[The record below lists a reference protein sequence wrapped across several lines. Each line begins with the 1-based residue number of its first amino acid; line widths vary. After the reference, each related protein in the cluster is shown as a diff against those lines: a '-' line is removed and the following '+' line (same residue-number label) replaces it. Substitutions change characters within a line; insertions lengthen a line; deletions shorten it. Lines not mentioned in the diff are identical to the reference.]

1 MGMMTRGGR
10 NDRIP
15 DGPTGRHANA
25 PSPACG
31 RGRGEGDAPPSP
43 TRAGEGALAWRPV
56 GPSGMRSPCQGG
68 AGQGPVRTLGRRGL
82 GRSAVALALA
92 GALAVATA
100 PPARAAA
107 WHNIDVRGSVPPLAF
122 DLTDA
127 ATGKPVTAADFR
139 GRIVLLYFGYTN
151 CPDVCPLTLH
161 NIAVILQ
168 RLGKAADGVRV
179 LFVTVDPDRDSLPV
193 LRAYTALFAP
203 QIVGLRP
210 DANQLARLA
219 RRYRL
224 AYSVSPATGS
234 HPYEVTHSAAVYVFD
249 RTGAVRLLIPSL
261 ASTTPDLAGTTAD
274 LRRLLRA
281 SGERGWFGRLVRQF

>member
-1 MGMMTRGGR
+1 MVTITRGGR

-15 DGPTGRHANA
+15 DG
-25 PSPACG
+25 
-31 RGRGEGDAPPSP
+31 
-43 TRAGEGALAWRPV
+43 RA
-56 GPSGMRSPCQGG
+56 
-68 AGQGPVRTLGRRGL
+68 GRRGL

-92 GALAVATA
+92 AALAGAAAA
-100 PPARAAA
+100 PAQAAA

-122 DLTDA
+122 DMTDA
-127 ATGKPVTAADFR
+127 ATGKPVTATDFR

-161 NIAVILQ
+161 NITVILQ
-168 RLGKAADGVRV
+168 RLGKQRLGKSADDVRV
-179 LFVTVDPDRDSLPV
+179 LFVTVDPHRDSLPV

-249 RTGAVRLLIPSL
+249 RTGAGRLLIPSL

-281 SGERGWFGRLVRQF
+281 SGERGWFDRLVRRF